1 MNIFLI
7 LIVIFLIIL
16 LLFFQ
21 IIEEN
26 KIIKYFE
33 QNEVDLEYQMEII
46 RQYELTLINFNWLPS
61 YRGNYR
67 GLFLENIFYLKSYP
81 EQIVLSYKSSE
92 IILKKSDIH
101 IINDMFSGKLLKIK
115 IANNTLRFKLPN
127 DSQLFI
133 YKNL

>member
-46 RQYELTLINFNWLPS
+46 RQYELTLINFN
-61 YRGNYR
+61 
-67 GLFLENIFYLKSYP
+67 
-81 EQIVLSYKSSE
+81 
-92 IILKKSDIH
+92 
-101 IINDMFSGKLLKIK
+101 
-115 IANNTLRFKLPN
+115 
-127 DSQLFI
+127 
-133 YKNL
+133 